1 MQALVY
7 FLHTIL
13 ESLDR
18 GENYIRVF
26 FADFFKGLDLVDHNV
41 LISELELLGV
51 HICLRNWRG
60 AFLASRP
67 QRVTING
74 IVSTPVFPHGG
85 IPQGTRLAPLL
96 FAVLVNRLLSDWPYR
111 VKYVDDTTVYM
122 KSSLG
127 AHLAIYHTLPVTFV
141 TSRLSV
147 VCASIPRSP
156 SSSSSAPVSE
166 LQLMGSAIK
175 RVHS

>member
-18 GENYIRVF
+18 GENYILVF
-26 FADFFKGLDLVDHNV
+26 FADFSKGFDFVDRNV
-41 LISELELLGV
+41 LDSELELLGV
-51 HICLRNWRG
+51 HICLRNWIG
-60 AFLASRP
+60 AFLTSRP

-74 IVSTPVFPHGG
+74 TVYTPVFPHGG
-85 IPQGTRLAPLL
+85 IPRRTRLAPLL
-96 FAVLVNRLLSDWPYR
+96 FAVLVNRLVSDWPYR
-111 VKYVDDTTVYM
+111 VKYVDDTTVCM

-127 AHLAIYHTLPVTFV
+127 AHLAIYRTLQVTFV
-141 TSRLSV
+141 TSRLGV

-156 SSSSSAPVSE
+156 SSPSSAPVSE
-166 LQLMGSAIK
+166 LQHMGSAIK